1 MRILTLLIALFIS
14 SQAGSQTIRI
24 DGDYSDWSNINPA
37 FTDNLNDGQSNGI
50 DFENIWVYNDQSNIY
65 FRFQLNK
72 EIDLQEDNE
81 LAIYIDYDN
90 DINTGFKI
98 NGIGAEL
105 RFLFGDRLGIIS
117 TNGETEFISFD
128 AVNLLVAPSVTSTEF
143 EVSFSREISEYGLNF
158 EAEENITFRLEDN
171 GFNGDEAPNDLSGID
186 YTIDESI
193 MSETPAIDLERKS
206 NTDFR
211 FMTYNIENDQ
221 LFDGSRKNAFRR
233 IFQATNPDIIAFQEI
248 RDFSS
253 SQTRALIA
261 EFLPGTWYHQK
272 HGFDIVTVSRYPINF
287 SENINGNAAY
297 YLDVD
302 GKEILM
308 INCHLPCCDN
318 DNDRQSEV
326 DGIMEYIRE
335 ARSGNSNYKLND
347 GTPIIVAG
355 DMNFVGDRE
364 QPNTF
369 LTGDIFSNG
378 SYGPDFNPD
387 WDGTDF
393 SDADPSA
400 TGTISNFTW
409 INRFG
414 SFFAGKLD
422 WVVYSDSQMKLLNT
436 YALWT
441 EGMSFGELEANDLN
455 SFDVVFAA
463 DHLPVVTDFNFSTV
477 STEEFIELDINI
489 YPNPVRDIIYMTTE
503 EKLTEDILVFNING
517 EKVKS
522 LKADKTKI
530 QIFEVD
536 DLPNGQYYMIFKSDK
551 GRMVKKISKL

>member
-335 ARSGNSNYKLND
+335 ARSGNSNYQLND

-477 STEEFIELDINI
+477 SAEEFIELDINI